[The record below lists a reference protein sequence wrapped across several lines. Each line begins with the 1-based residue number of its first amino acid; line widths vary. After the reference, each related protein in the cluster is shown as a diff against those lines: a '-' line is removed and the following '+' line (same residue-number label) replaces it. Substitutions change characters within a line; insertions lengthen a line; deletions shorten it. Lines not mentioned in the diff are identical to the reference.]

1 MKTSPRR
8 RTGRN
13 LSPPKAELVEVQAAE
28 LEDHLRRAL
37 ADLDNLRKRFD
48 REVTRERAT
57 ESAASLWLP
66 IVDDLERALEHA
78 EADAESIVQGVRAV
92 REQALRTLE
101 QLGYRRF
108 DDIGELFDPL
118 RDEAVSA
125 IDVDAPAGTVVA
137 TVRPGYGTDGNIL
150 RPASVVVSRGAGGG
164 WLTRGTSR
172 GARDPAGRHGR
183 GHPAGLPEARPDLP
197 PGHEQG
203 PVGGGDV
210 QGDRRGLRRVVRSGH
225 P

>member
-1 MKTSPRR
+1 MDDDV
-8 RTGRN
+8 
-13 LSPPKAELVEVQAAE
+13 AEAHDGPESELTEAAEPGEVEVRTAE

-57 ESAASLWLP
+57 ERARAASLWLP

-78 EADAESIVQGVRAV
+78 DADADSIVQGVRAV

-137 TVRPGYGTDGNIL
+137 SVRPGYGTDGNIL
-150 RPASVVVSRGAGGG
+150 RPASVVVSKGAG
-164 WLTRGTSR
+164 
-172 GARDPAGRHGR
+172 
-183 GHPAGLPEARPDLP
+183 
-197 PGHEQG
+197 
-203 PVGGGDV
+203 
-210 QGDRRGLRRVVRSGH
+210 
-225 P
+225 

>member
-1 MKTSPRR
+1 MYEDV
-8 RTGRN
+8 
-13 LSPPKAELVEVQAAE
+13 AEAQDGPEPEPTEAAEPSEVEVRAAE

-57 ESAASLWLP
+57 ERARAASLWLP

-150 RPASVVVSRGAGGG
+150 RPASVVVSRGAG
-164 WLTRGTSR
+164 
-172 GARDPAGRHGR
+172 
-183 GHPAGLPEARPDLP
+183 
-197 PGHEQG
+197 
-203 PVGGGDV
+203 
-210 QGDRRGLRRVVRSGH
+210 
-225 P
+225 